1 MRTLW
6 PLCCTTL
13 LLAVSLLS
21 GCQKSSGSGSEPVG
35 SDTVSPSQAIIT
47 ATVDTLPI
55 LQQDP
60 EYQKLAQKYTTDN
73 LELSKQI
80 KKRMDAGELS
90 EAEAAQ
96 EYLKRQKAL
105 NDKWMKN
112 TNDFIQTRH
121 AKMRAAVKA
130 MAEEKKIDLVLI
142 HSKVYRSVE
151 YGAFDI
157 TQDVLMKVYGSP
169 LGGTPT
175 PGGTP

>member
-1 MRTLW
+1 MKTWLLSCSTLV
-6 PLCCTTL
+6 
-13 LLAVSLLS
+13 LAASLLTS
-21 GCQKSSGSGSEPVG
+21 CQKPEDSGPAP
-35 SDTVSPSQAIIT
+35 VSPDRAIIT

-60 EYQKLAQKYTTDN
+60 EYQKLAQKYTVEN

-80 KKRMDAGELS
+80 KKRVEAGELP

-121 AKMRAAVKA
+121 EKMRAAVKA

-142 HSKVYRSVE
+142 HSQVYRTVE

-157 TQDVLMKVYGSP
+157 TQDVLMKVYGNP
-169 LGGTPT
+169 LGATPT